1 MKNLIFHT
9 LKGVKG
15 WSYLDIDKI
24 DVARVNKMF
33 YYRRSFCFF
42 EEDKPYS
49 LFIDYHLP
57 KNKIFPIY
65 CNFIYVV
72 ELEQRISKRYSNE
85 EEVVKEIFEIN
96 RKKEILEKYFERKGQ
111 TILDEVLLDEKDER
125 QEKL

>member
-33 YYRRSFCFF
+33 YYRRSFCLFQ
-42 EEDKPYS
+42 EDKPYT

-57 KNKIFPIY
+57 KLKILPIIF
-65 CNFIYVV
+65 NFIYVV
-72 ELEQRISKRYSNE
+72 DLEQHITKRYSNK